1 MDEGDGLARD
11 VALRLAGAQQ
21 AHAVLRE
28 SMRGFPDVVDAEA
41 EVMDAAF
48 RIAFEEF
55 GDRRIRSRRLHQLDL
70 GGTKLDIGKPHALLD
85 VHRARPDLQ
94 SVFLLELARR

>member
-1 MDEGDGLARD
+1 MLFEFDQCAQKIAGMEEGDGLARD

-21 AHAVLRE
+21 AHAVLSE

-48 RIAFEEF
+48 RL
-55 GDRRIRSRRLHQLDL
+55 RSRNLA
-70 GGTKLDIGKPHALLD
+70 IGESGRD
-85 VHRARPDLQ
+85 G
-94 SVFLLELARR
+94 SISSILAAPSST